1 MIFDWLLGFLSKDL
15 AIDLGTANTL
25 VYTKEG
31 GVVVNEPSIVVI
43 EEQTGKVQAIGKEA
57 KKMYGKTPKGVEA
70 IRPLKDGVIAD
81 FEITK
86 IMISHFIGMANQKKS
101 LLRPRPR
108 TVIGVPSGITQVEK
122 KAVGESAA
130 QAGVRE
136 VSLVEESMA
145 AAVGM
150 DLPIAEPAGNMVVD
164 IGGGTTDV
172 AVISLTGIVYSKSI
186 RVAGDEM
193 DEGIIQYLRRKY
205 NMLIGPNAAEQVKF
219 KIGNAF
225 LPETEQTMEIKG
237 MDCVTGIPKA
247 LTVTDEEIKEATKE
261 PVQAIINA
269 IQDAL
274 EHLPPELA
282 NDIIDRGIFLSGGGA
297 LLTGLDKLIQKE
309 LNVKVTIPDD
319 PLLSV
324 VLGTGKMLDD
334 HDLRKKVAL
343 N

>member
-1 MIFDWLLGFLSKDL
+1 
-15 AIDLGTANTL
+15 
-25 VYTKEG
+25 VYTKDG
-31 GVVVNEPSIVVI
+31 GVVVNEPSIVVL
-43 EEQTGKVQAIGKEA
+43 EEKTGKVQAIGKEA
-57 KKMYGKTPKGVEA
+57 KNMYGKTPKGIEA

-81 FEITK
+81 FEVTK
-86 IMISHFIGMANQKKS
+86 TMISHFIGMANQNKGILK
-101 LLRPRPR
+101 PRPR

-122 KAVGESAA
+122 KAVCESAS

-136 VSLVEESMA
+136 VFLVEESMA

-150 DLPIAEPAGNMVVD
+150 DLPIAEPTGNMVVD

-219 KIGNAF
+219 KVGNAF
-225 LPETEQTMEIKG
+225 LPGVEQTMDVKG
-237 MDCVTGIPKA
+237 MDCVTGIPKV

-274 EHLPPELA
+274 ENLPPELV

-297 LLTGLDKLIQKE
+297 LLSGLDKLIQKE

-334 HDLRKKVAL
+334 HSLRKRVSL